1 MKVQV
6 VYNCGITSICC
17 PPVQLKNI
25 ADQKMNYLFSINK
38 ATQWTRPLDWS
49 FLIKDVIVVTA

>member
-1 MKVQV
+1 MLPSSSVE
-6 VYNCGITSICC
+6 NR
-17 PPVQLKNI
+17 

-38 ATQWTRPLDWS
+38 ATQWKRPLDWS